1 MRIFIFKYERE
12 RHIYT
17 YIHAY
22 IHIHATRV
30 NDNFVQ
36 KRRRKKKKRRICE
49 STLLIKSLE
58 NIVQFEFLI
67 NLVIYISV
75 FEIFRGYV

>member
-22 IHIHATRV
+22 IHIHATRA

-36 KRRRKKKKRRICE
+36 KRRIKKKKRRICE

-58 NIVQFEFLI
+58 NIVEFEFLI
-67 NLVIYISV
+67 NLVIYIGV

>member
-22 IHIHATRV
+22 IHIHATRA

-36 KRRRKKKKRRICE
+36 KRRICE

-58 NIVQFEFLI
+58 NIVEFEFLI
-67 NLVIYISV
+67 NLVIYIGV

>member
-22 IHIHATRV
+22 IHIHATRI

-36 KRRRKKKKRRICE
+36 KRRKKKRRISKLLYE

-58 NIVQFEFLI
+58 NVIEFEFLI
-67 NLVIYISV
+67 
-75 FEIFRGYV
+75 

>member
-22 IHIHATRV
+22 IHIHATRA
-30 NDNFVQ
+30 NDTLY
-36 KRRRKKKKRRICE
+36 KREEEKKKKRRICE

-67 NLVIYISV
+67 NLVIYIGV

>member
-1 MRIFIFKYERE
+1 MKD
-12 RHIYT
+12 T
-17 YIHAY
+17 YIHTY
-22 IHIHATRV
+22 TRI
-30 NDNFVQ
+30 FTYMLHELTITLY
-36 KRRRKKKKRRICE
+36 KREEEKKKKRRICE